1 VNVHADK
8 FIEVGCGLIKDSALT
23 YLLVVNA
30 SGFLLMGYDKL
41 SAKLNSVRIPEAL
54 FFLVSLAG
62 GFAGVLLGM
71 PIFHHKTSKR
81 TFQAKI
87 LVAAIMSVLML
98 FLLGLI

>member
-1 VNVHADK
+1 M
-8 FIEVGCGLIKDSALT
+8 IKDSAMM

-30 SGFLLMGYDKL
+30 GGFLLMGYDKL

-62 GFAGVLLGM
+62 GFGGVLLGM

-87 LVAAIMSVLML
+87 LVAAILSGLML